1 MDHPTLYDDDLY
13 AWSEQQASALR
24 RLAERR
30 ELPNDLDLEHV
41 AGEVE
46 DVGRSELNAVQGV
59 IRPIFAHLIKAAST
73 PDASARGRWRAEVVA
88 FHNSLPDRFST
99 AMAQRLNLDRQW
111 RRALREAQAVW
122 RPKGATSL
130 RVVRPG
136 VPTISPT

>member
-41 AGEVE
+41 AEEVE

-88 FHNSLPDRFST
+88 FHT
-99 AMAQRLNLDRQW
+99 ACPIGSRPPW
-111 RRALREAQAVW
+111 RRD
-122 RPKGATSL
+122 
-130 RVVRPG
+130 
-136 VPTISPT
+136 